1 MRNPKIDNR
10 HIEAYKTFNSMMDE
24 LDTKK
29 DIIGEDARSA
39 IADAILEQWQNLE
52 TEIWNAYGIDIYTF
66 EEMTDLQL
74 PDPLA
79 SLC

>member
-10 HIEAYKTFNSMMDE
+10 HIEAYKTYNSMMDE

-39 IADAILEQWQNLE
+39 IADAIWSNGKIWKLKSVTL
-52 TEIWNAYGIDIYTF
+52 TELTS
-66 EEMTDLQL
+66 TH
-74 PDPLA
+74 
-79 SLC
+79 SRK

>member
-10 HIEAYKTFNSMMDE
+10 HIEAYKTFNDMME
-24 LDTKK
+24 QLDAKK
-29 DIIGEDARSA
+29 NIIGEDARSA
-39 IADAILEQWQNLE
+39 IADVIIDQWQNLE
-52 TEIWNAYGIDIYTF
+52 NEIWDAYGIDIYTF
-66 EEMTDLQL
+66 EEMTGLQL